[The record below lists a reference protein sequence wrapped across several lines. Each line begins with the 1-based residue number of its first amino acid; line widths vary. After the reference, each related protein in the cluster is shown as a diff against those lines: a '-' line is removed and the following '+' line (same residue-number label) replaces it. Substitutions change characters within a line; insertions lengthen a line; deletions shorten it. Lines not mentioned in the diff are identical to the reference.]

1 MTDTLYTAT
10 EVAHSLGI
18 SRQMVVR
25 KAKRIGCKKLGN
37 QYMITEEE
45 KEIISN
51 KQAGRPWC

>member
-1 MTDTLYTAT
+1 MTYYTAT
-10 EVAHSLGI
+10 EVSRSLGI

-25 KAKRIGCKKLGN
+25 KAKRVGCRKLGN

>member
-1 MTDTLYTAT
+1 MTYYTAT
-10 EVAHSLGI
+10 EVSRSLGI

-45 KEIISN
+45 KEVIAN
-51 KQAGRPWC
+51 KQAGRPWD